1 MAKLIEQ
8 ITVGFK
14 NEGVFQNCRLLV
26 TAFGFG
32 LLLMGTVALW
42 DTILP
47 PYKVVFLVALALSLY
62 FCLSFATT
70 STSHSEHTHNEQHD
84 TDTHTD
90 EVIRKSE
97 NKS

>member
-1 MAKLIEQ
+1 MVAK
-8 ITVGFK
+8 
-14 NEGVFQNCRLLV
+14 EGLFQKLRLLV

-32 LLLMGTVALW
+32 VLLMGTVALW

-47 PYKVVFLVALALSLY
+47 TYRVLFLVVLAFSFY
-62 FCLSFATT
+62 YCLLFAATP
-70 STSHSEHTHNEQHD
+70 TSHSEHTHNEQHD

-97 NKS
+97 DKS